1 VSTQHCDSS
10 DQTIIRQAHGSR
22 LNRR

>member
-10 DQTIIRQAHGSR
+10 DQTIIRQAHGR